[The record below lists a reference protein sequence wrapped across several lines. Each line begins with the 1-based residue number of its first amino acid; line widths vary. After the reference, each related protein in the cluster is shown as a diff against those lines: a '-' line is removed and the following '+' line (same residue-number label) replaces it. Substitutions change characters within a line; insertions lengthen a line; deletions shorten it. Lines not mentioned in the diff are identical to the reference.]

1 MALLLVTGTSLQN
14 PLTAPLRLNQLHYRG
29 STVSEVIKLVVLLE
43 PGVRNYVWEL
53 GEQGAATGLTDLRE
67 WSLRH
72 PNHLPIFVSFQP
84 KDRTQLESLTA
95 EILTVLERRN
105 IVRSKDARLAAPS
118 LRAAVLEK
126 GWPEVFRLRGR
137 FIFTL
142 HDTGALREAYKN
154 IA

>member
-43 PGVRNYVWEL
+43 LGVRNYVWEL

-72 PNHLPIFVSFQP
+72 PNHLPIFVS
-84 KDRTQLESLTA
+84 LESLTA